1 MGRLFAMRVDMST
14 NYRIQNDVKI
24 HQEQGHTNFA
34 EHLRTA
40 ESTQIK
46 QAIEIEL
53 NAISEIGQRLVKNMS
68 LSDLKEYKERIS
80 NFLKMCISQGFSF
93 NEERLS
99 SRFGRTKI
107 LAIVR
112 TVNQKLVDL
121 GKELL
126 SSNRDSL
133 KVLALVD
140 EIRGL
145 LLDLYA

>member
-1 MGRLFAMRVDMST
+1 MRIDTST
-14 NYRIQNDVKI
+14 NYRIQSEVKI
-24 HQEQGHTNFA
+24 HQEQGHTSFT

-40 ESTQIK
+40 ESAQLK
-46 QAIEIEL
+46 QAIDKEL
-53 NAISEIGQRLVKNMS
+53 SAIAELGQKLVRNMS
-68 LSDLKEYKERIS
+68 LSDLKEYKERVS
-80 NFLKMCISQGFSF
+80 NFLRLCISQGFSF
-93 NEERLS
+93 DEERLG

-126 SSNRDSL
+126 SSNKDSL

>member
-1 MGRLFAMRVDMST
+1 M
-14 NYRIQNDVKI
+14 QNDIKM
-24 HQEQGHTNFA
+24 HQEQSQASFN
-34 EHLRTA
+34 EHLRIA
-40 ESTQIK
+40 EKAHLK
-46 QAIEIEL
+46 QVFDMEL
-53 NAISEIGQRLVKNMS
+53 NAISELGQRLVKTMS
-68 LSDLKEYKERIS
+68 LADLKEYKQKVA

-126 SSNRDSL
+126 SNNRDSL

-140 EIRGL
+140 EIRGM